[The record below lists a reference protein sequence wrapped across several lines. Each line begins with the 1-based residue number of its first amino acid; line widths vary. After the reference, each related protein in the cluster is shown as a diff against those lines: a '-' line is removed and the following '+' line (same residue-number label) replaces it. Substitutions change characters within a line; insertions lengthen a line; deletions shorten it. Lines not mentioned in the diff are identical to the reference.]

1 MARIKPLLRK
11 DAIRIGDIDMVL
23 PEGKT
28 CKDCVF
34 FHRCNCIYGHIA
46 EDEVCD
52 WSPSEFC
59 EPKKEVVN
67 AKTD

>member
-1 MARIKPLLRK
+1 MRTTALLREY
-11 DAIRIGDIDMVL
+11 AIKHRDEDMVL

-34 FHRCNCIYGHIA
+34 FQRCHGIYGHIA

-52 WSPSEFC
+52 WSPSQFV
-59 EPKKEVVN
+59 EPRGS
-67 AKTD
+67 